1 MRVGVLGAGGRM
13 GSEVCRTVAGAAD
26 LELVAGADPGHV
38 GTTVAGVEISDARD
52 VVLEAGCEAVV
63 DFTHPDAAPENLAW
77 CVGNGMHC
85 VVGTSGFDAVR
96 IAAARALVGEGPPN
110 AVIVPNFAVG
120 AVLMMRFAE
129 LAAPHMDRV
138 EVIELHHDAK
148 ADAPSG
154 TAVATA
160 EAIQS
165 AREAAGGWPAHPD
178 STEVVAGSRGGL
190 VGDVRVHA
198 VRLPGLVAHQEV
210 IFGAQ
215 GQVLTIRHD
224 SMDRTSFM
232 PGVLL
237 ALRAVPHRPGLT
249 VGLAPVLGL

>member
-1 MRVGVLGAGGRM
+1 MGG
-13 GSEVCRTVAGAAD
+13 EVCATVAAAPD
-26 LELVAGADPGHV
+26 LDLAAAVDPHPTGR
-38 GTTVAGVEISDARD
+38 EIGG
-52 VVLEAGCEAVV
+52 LEIAPQREALLDAGCEAVV
-63 DFTHPDAAPENLAW
+63 DFTRPDAAPENLAW
-77 CVGNGMHC
+77 CVGHGMHC
-85 VVGTSGFDAVR
+85 VVGTSGFDAGRVGE
-96 IAAARALVGEGPPN
+96 ARAVVGEGPPN
-110 AVIVPNFAVG
+110 AVIVPNFAIG

-138 EVIELHHDAK
+138 EVIELHHDGK

-165 AREAAGGWPAHPD
+165 AREAAGGWPPHPD

-215 GQVLTIRHD
+215 GQTLTIRHD
-224 SMDRTSFM
+224 STDRTSFM

-237 ALRAVPHRPGLT
+237 ALRSVAHRPGLT
-249 VGLAPVLGL
+249 VGLAPLLGL